1 MKDAVTE
8 KNEAVSER
16 AGLIKEQDNL
26 QLEVARKIRLS
37 QQAIGA
43 R

>member
-1 MKDAVTE
+1 MRDAVQQ
-8 KNEAVSER
+8 KDEAVSER

-37 QQAIGA
+37 
-43 R
+43 